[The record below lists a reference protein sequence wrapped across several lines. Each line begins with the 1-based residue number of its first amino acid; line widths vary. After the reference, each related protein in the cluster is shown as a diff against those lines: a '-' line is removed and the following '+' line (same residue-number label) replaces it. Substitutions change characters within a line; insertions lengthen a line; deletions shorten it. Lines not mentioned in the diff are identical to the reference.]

1 MPSSKSDSRK
11 LRIFVRRGAL
21 RRFDR
26 LKRDAK
32 DLPVEVNWDRRQEQ
46 RRDSSDVSPDLP
58 KEGTDSD
65 RRKEDRRKDPSFT
78 WEMAD
83 FIVVE
88 SDRKK

>member
-1 MPSSKSDSRK
+1 MPSSESGSGK

-26 LKRDAK
+26 LKRDSK
-32 DLPVEVNWDRRQEQ
+32 DLPVEIDWDRRQEE
-46 RRDSSDVSPDLP
+46 RRNDANDVNQ
-58 KEGTDSD
+58 E

-83 FIVVE
+83 FVVVE
-88 SDRKK
+88 SEPKK

>member
-1 MPSSKSDSRK
+1 MSSPKPDSSK

-32 DLPVEVNWDRRQEQ
+32 DLPVDVAWDRRQDE
-46 RRDSSDVSPDLP
+46 RRGGASDASP
-58 KEGTDSD
+58 D
-65 RRKEDRRKDPSFT
+65 RRKQDRRKDPSFT
-78 WEMAD
+78 WDMAD

-88 SDRKK
+88 SEREK